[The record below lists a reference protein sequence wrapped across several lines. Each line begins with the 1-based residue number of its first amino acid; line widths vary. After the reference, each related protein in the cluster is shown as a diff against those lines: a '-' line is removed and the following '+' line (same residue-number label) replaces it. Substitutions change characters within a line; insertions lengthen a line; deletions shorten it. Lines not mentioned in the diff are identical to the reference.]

1 MDAETTRLTDRL
13 DAAISRLAESRPFAK
28 HRHRTPAL
36 DLAARLMARP
46 EGLALLYERAPALD
60 AAGIFGGSDWD
71 NPATLVPQLV
81 SQSLEAENKLT
92 IALET
97 LNLFRML
104 AVASGTAAHPQLHA
118 DHARHYLTQVLA
130 LNLRHFFSSAGEA
143 TRSADR
149 HGMAGPVLRFVADHI
164 GFDDVLGVLVPEIW
178 RILEQRPLQVARVK
192 DMIAQTAIAVSE
204 RGHSGGDRLGAER
217 LIAALFG
224 PTAEC
229 REDPGTSVYEERL
242 NHLDESALRR
252 EAMAFA
258 RAMHDTGLVSDYHA
272 VFLRWINA
280 DETLTLVPEALGLGP
295 TGLDSWRRY
304 RGLCRRL
311 IDAAIT
317 PATPQAVFGLANLLE
332 RGVLHSQPIA
342 PALERQMALQ
352 LAPAVAERLGL
363 AFGDMVPPETRLLSG
378 VLELIGQPLGVGQ
391 GVNPTCQSARA
402 LSMWALNDPDY
413 LMHLIAQCGRFDT
426 VLMHFEGA
434 PINSAQL
441 PDRQTPFIPF
451 DTDPVSVVLVPH
463 LDRLYAEM
471 MRLCAGRSGDPH
483 RWINPEFHG
492 WWVGRDCAVAV
503 DVATG
508 KLAGF
513 DGFVRRFFTSY
524 HPTYNGSQPVIHPQ
538 PAGVAVTDG
547 SGRFV
552 GWHAISILRVGE
564 GPQGE
569 SRVYFYN
576 PNNDSGQD
584 WGQGVNVSTSGNGEH
599 YGEAS
604 LPFEQFTARLYL
616 FHDDPVKSEPA
627 TAAVPDELVS
637 RIQDMALASW
647 AADRHPQDPPLAAS
661 S

>member
-1 MDAETTRLTDRL
+1 
-13 DAAISRLAESRPFAK
+13 
-28 HRHRTPAL
+28 
-36 DLAARLMARP
+36 
-46 EGLALLYERAPALD
+46 
-60 AAGIFGGSDWD
+60 
-71 NPATLVPQLV
+71 
-81 SQSLEAENKLT
+81 
-92 IALET
+92 
-97 LNLFRML
+97 
-104 AVASGTAAHPQLHA
+104 
-118 DHARHYLTQVLA
+118 
-130 LNLRHFFSSAGEA
+130 
-143 TRSADR
+143 
-149 HGMAGPVLRFVADHI
+149 
-164 GFDDVLGVLVPEIW
+164 
-178 RILEQRPLQVARVK
+178 
-192 DMIAQTAIAVSE
+192 
-204 RGHSGGDRLGAER
+204 
-217 LIAALFG
+217 
-224 PTAEC
+224 
-229 REDPGTSVYEERL
+229 
-242 NHLDESALRR
+242 
-252 EAMAFA
+252 
-258 RAMHDTGLVSDYHA
+258 
-272 VFLRWINA
+272 
-280 DETLTLVPEALGLGP
+280 
-295 TGLDSWRRY
+295 
-304 RGLCRRL
+304 
-311 IDAAIT
+311 
-317 PATPQAVFGLANLLE
+317 
-332 RGVLHSQPIA
+332 
-342 PALERQMALQ
+342 
-352 LAPAVAERLGL
+352 
-363 AFGDMVPPETRLLSG
+363 
-378 VLELIGQPLGVGQ
+378 
-391 GVNPTCQSARA
+391 
-402 LSMWALNDPDY
+402 
-413 LMHLIAQCGRFDT
+413 
-426 VLMHFEGA
+426 
-434 PINSAQL
+434 
-441 PDRQTPFIPF
+441 
-451 DTDPVSVVLVPH
+451 
-463 LDRLYAEM
+463 M